1 MKLNKG
7 LTPYPVLSGFDD
19 DYVRGSFQADVRE
32 EVSFGKLLLDVEY
45 HLEEPGLKQL
55 IDEGKAC
62 YVTHVEC
69 SCLGSREVFPS
80 DVPHAELAVDL
91 ERLADEYYEAQ
102 LLDPRRAR
110 ELQRD
115 ILNLVRDNH
124 IDREL
129 QLEGALDDAGLLP
142 LGGDEALDE
151 SRLEDEPQPQTL
163 VIDKP
168 VRAGQQVY
176 ARGGNLVVLATVSAG
191 AEVIADGDIHIYG
204 SLRGRALAGARGQR
218 DARIF
223 VRSMQAELL
232 SIAGIW
238 RTLEQDLPA
247 ALASRPLQVLLES
260 DKIVMRALPD

>member
-1 MKLNKG
+1 MSASADHTFDIKSAR
-7 LTPYPVLSGFDD
+7 LSLFSI
-19 DYVRGSFQADVRE
+19 RLRS
-32 EVSFGKLLLDVEY
+32 
-45 HLEEPGLKQL
+45 
-55 IDEGKAC
+55 
-62 YVTHVEC
+62 T
-69 SCLGSREVFPS
+69 
-80 DVPHAELAVDL
+80 
-91 ERLADEYYEAQ
+91 RLADITRDLDNRFSADSPFSRTPAMLDVSQVNPVELDYRGLVARFAQ
-102 LLDPRRAR
+102 YG
-110 ELQRD
+110 
-115 ILNLVRDNH
+115 IHLVGVRPTPAG
-124 IDREL
+124 
-129 QLEGALDDAGLLP
+129 LEGALDDAGLLP

>member
-1 MKLNKG
+1 MSASADHTFDIKSARLN
-7 LTPYPVLSGFDD
+7 LFSIRLRST
-19 DYVRGSFQADVRE
+19 
-32 EVSFGKLLLDVEY
+32 
-45 HLEEPGLKQL
+45 
-55 IDEGKAC
+55 
-62 YVTHVEC
+62 
-69 SCLGSREVFPS
+69 
-80 DVPHAELAVDL
+80 
-91 ERLADEYYEAQ
+91 RLADITRDLDNRFSADSPFSRTPAMLDVSQVNPVELDYRGLVARFAQ
-102 LLDPRRAR
+102 YG
-110 ELQRD
+110 
-115 ILNLVRDNH
+115 IHLVGVRPTPAS
-124 IDREL
+124 
-129 QLEGALDDAGLLP
+129 LEGALDDAGLLP